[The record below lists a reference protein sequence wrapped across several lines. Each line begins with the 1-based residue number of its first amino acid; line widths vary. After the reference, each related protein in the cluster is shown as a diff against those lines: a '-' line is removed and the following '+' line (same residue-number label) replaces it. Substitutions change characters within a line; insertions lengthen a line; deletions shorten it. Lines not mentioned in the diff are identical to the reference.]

1 MTLADGLQIGVL
13 CVQGDYEAH
22 GRVLARLGVAW
33 RDVRR
38 AAELDRLHG
47 LILPGGESTTM
58 WHFLRQDGL
67 EAAVRGCAASGAAVF
82 GTCAGAI
89 LLAREVRNP
98 AAGGLSLLDITVERN
113 SYGRQVQSDIRQAVL
128 DDTAGLADAAP
139 GTPTT
144 VEAVLI
150 RAPRIL
156 HTGPGVRVRA
166 RLGGDPVWVEQGAVM
181 ATTFHPE
188 LGAEERPHRRFLDLA
203 RAAASRRS

>member
-38 AAELDRLHG
+38 AAELDGLHG

-139 GTPTT
+139 GTPAT